1 MINWIEYLDIDNKY
15 IDENAQRNIL
25 KFIFLW
31 LKINEYC
38 NKKYGSDKSDTKKI
52 NKLSDENILK
62 EKYATLKDDFLEKF
76 ASQEK
81 NGIQRTFVID
91 MRYPNI
97 ESEYKYFT
105 QEHDNL
111 HDFLKIIYQIRC
123 NLFHGEKEPSDE
135 NIELVLW
142 AYDCLNELCE
152 GIIWK
157 IY

>member
-38 NKKYGSDKSDTKKI
+38 NKQYGSDKLDTKKI
-52 NKLSDENILK
+52 NKLSCENILK
-62 EKYATLKDDFLEKF
+62 EKYLTLKDDFLKKF
-76 ASQEK
+76 SDLK
-81 NGIQRTFVID
+81 KDGISRSFVKD
-91 MRYPNI
+91 MRHPNNPKFNVKFD
-97 ESEYKYFT
+97 SLNYDLK
-105 QEHDNL
+105 N
-111 HDFLKIIYQIRC
+111 FLNIVYQIRC
-123 NLFHGEKEPSDE
+123 NLFHGEKEPSNE

-152 GIIWK
+152 GII
-157 IY
+157 